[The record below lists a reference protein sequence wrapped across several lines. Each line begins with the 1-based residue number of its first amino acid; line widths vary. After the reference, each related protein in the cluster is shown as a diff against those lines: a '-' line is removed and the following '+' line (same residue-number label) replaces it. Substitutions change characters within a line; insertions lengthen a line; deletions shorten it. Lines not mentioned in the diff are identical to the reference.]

1 MDTSGP
7 PQSITIA
14 NGVKEVE
21 QGADCTSV
29 TELPSCPDRN
39 HIANQSEAEQAEE
52 LRKAQQVYS
61 SDNTAPT
68 TVDSN
73 TAIGEREST

>member
-7 PQSITIA
+7 PQSITI

-21 QGADCTSV
+21 QGADNVSV
-29 TELPSCPDRN
+29 TELSPCPDPN
-39 HIANQSEAEQAEE
+39 HIDNQSEAERAEE
-52 LRKAQQVYS
+52 LRKAHQVYS

-73 TAIGEREST
+73 TAVGEREST